1 MRIIAGKAR
10 SRRIV
15 APEGFNTRPV
25 TDKIRESLFNIW
37 QSDMYDCHF
46 LDLFSG
52 SGCMGLEAL
61 SRGAARVVMVDKSKD
76 SERVIKQ
83 NLKSTGLVDENYQLM
98 CEDVFSAIKKLE
110 YKGERFDIIYIDP
123 PFTVDE
129 IFYPVMEAVAQS
141 ALPAEDGMVVIRTM
155 NKKEM
160 PEVFGSLEK
169 YRIKE
174 YGLSTVHFYSSI

>member
-1 MRIIAGKAR
+1 
-10 SRRIV
+10 
-15 APEGFNTRPV
+15 
-25 TDKIRESLFNIW
+25 
-37 QSDMYDCHF
+37 
-46 LDLFSG
+46 
-52 SGCMGLEAL
+52 
-61 SRGAARVVMVDKSKD
+61 
-76 SERVIKQ
+76 
-83 NLKSTGLVDENYQLM
+83 M

-169 YRIKE
+169 YRTKE